1 MGRSSH
7 PGGRRSGDFAALA
20 KQRPQMLGIVSSMS
34 TFHDF
39 VMDSITG
46 EPIALSTYAGKT
58 VLVVNV
64 ASA

>member
-1 MGRSSH
+1 
-7 PGGRRSGDFAALA
+7 
-20 KQRPQMLGIVSSMS
+20 MLRMS

-46 EPIALSTYAGKT
+46 EPVSFSAFAGKRC
-58 VLVVNV
+58 LVVNV

>member
-1 MGRSSH
+1 MTSGTMG
-7 PGGRRSGDFAALA
+7 
-20 KQRPQMLGIVSSMS
+20 SMS

-46 EPIALSTYAGKT
+46 EPVAFSAYAGKLC
-58 VLVVNV
+58 LVVNV

>member
-1 MGRSSH
+1 
-7 PGGRRSGDFAALA
+7 
-20 KQRPQMLGIVSSMS
+20 MS

-46 EPIALSTYAGKT
+46 EPVAMSTYAGT
-58 VLVVNV
+58 LVLVVNV

>member
-1 MGRSSH
+1 
-7 PGGRRSGDFAALA
+7 
-20 KQRPQMLGIVSSMS
+20 MS

-46 EPIALSTYAGKT
+46 EPVELSAFAGKLC
-58 VLVVNV
+58 LVVNV